1 MYTRKYIRLF
11 AIVLV
16 ALFVAMTGGTASALL
31 KVNVMPSGVTS
42 PINSWDSGPYT
53 WPGNALELWGNV
65 KYDGDGSLT
74 YTWSF
79 GAGEGSATGTVT
91 NRNNIA
97 ETHTYSS
104 TGSYVAVLTVTDG
117 NESDSDTVYI
127 DVVPQTLQV
136 QVNLACQRALKYL
149 YMTRHSTT
157 RNGYPA
163 YYWWGTYGRSYA
175 NTALAILA
183 FEDHGH
189 REMNDHDKDIF
200 AETVELALRYVFSSL
215 GSTSA
220 SYSPNSDSDLN
231 GNFKKI
237 YCYYQPNMYE
247 NGIIAMSI
255 ANTATPDAVVG
266 DYGSEAVRSKTYREV
281 LEDMV
286 DYIAYAQNDGGTKE
300 GGWRYSAN
308 SGYSDNS
315 VSQWPVLGLAA
326 AAGAPWNI
334 IDTNPAY
341 PHYPAWVKTRLQN
354 WIDNSQCNSNGGF
367 GYTSA
372 CYWVNIA
379 KTGAGIIE
387 MTFAGGGGDLS
398 EALDYIGNNWNNVYY
413 DHGNKGDHYAMY
425 AVKKGLQYAGV
436 NTVGG
441 HNWQEEYNQWYV
453 DNQINNGTN
462 GVYWPNSARISGGE
476 STATFGLLVMAPGLV
491 ELPPV
496 ADAGVD
502 QEVPV
507 RTDVTFD
514 GSGSYHTDPNH
525 HIVLYEWD
533 FDYDG
538 NTFDVD
544 ATGQVVTKSSG
555 YTITNGT
562 DTQLFTVA
570 LRVTDDNTPA
580 RTSIDTAIVTVSNGN
595 VAPVAD
601 PGGPYLGAVGEDIT
615 LDASGSYDPNEE
627 DGANPIWNTAKNK
640 WDEIELYQWDIDG
653 DGLYGT
659 EDDPDEPEG
668 MTVTVNFGSFM
679 GTKTIGLKVTDSF
692 GKSSAQSVE
701 ATTVAVSD
709 LYPIDYELVYRH
721 YNRRTRKWTVAW
733 KVYMRN
739 DGNGAATD
747 VSAKWTGS
755 SIPAGV
761 TVLDDEVSW
770 SGSIDPGETQLSDD
784 EFRYTYPRGENEPDL
799 SQITWDI
806 EFTDNLGNRHVIRNV
821 PQ

>member
-1 MYTRKYIRLF
+1 MKFKINCLLMALLVGIGLIF
-11 AIVLV
+11 AES
-16 ALFVAMTGGTASALL
+16 AFALL

-42 PINSWDSGPYT
+42 PINPWDSGPYT

-65 KYDGDGSLT
+65 QYDGSGTLT
-74 YTWSF
+74 YTWNF
-79 GAGEGSATGTVT
+79 GAGEGNANGTVT

-97 ETHTYSS
+97 ATHTYSS
-104 TGSYVAVLTVTDG
+104 TGSYIATLTVTDG
-117 NESDSDTVYI
+117 TETDSDTVYI
-127 DVVPQTLQV
+127 DIVPQTLQV

-157 RNGYPA
+157 VNGYPA
-163 YYWWGTYGRSYA
+163 YFWYGTYSRRYA
-175 NTALAILA
+175 NTALAVLA

-189 REMNDHDKDIF
+189 REMNDHDRDIF
-200 AETVELALRYVFSSL
+200 AETVELGLRYTFAFL

-220 SYSPNSDSDLN
+220 NNSPNSDSDLN
-231 GNFKKI
+231 GNGKKV
-237 YCYYQPNMYE
+237 YCSGTNTMYE
-247 NGIIAMSI
+247 NGIIPMAI
-255 ANTATPDAVVG
+255 ANTATPDKVVG
-266 DYGSEAVRSKTYREV
+266 DYGSTAVSSKTYREV

-286 DYIAYAQNDGGTKE
+286 DYLAYAQNDGGTKE
-300 GGWRYSAN
+300 GGWRYGAN
-308 SGYSDNS
+308 YGSSDNS
-315 VSQWPVLGLAA
+315 VSQWPTLGLAA

-334 IDTNPAY
+334 INTNPAY
-341 PHYPAWVKTRLQN
+341 PNYPLWVKTRLQN
-354 WIDNSQCNSNGGF
+354 WINYSQCSNGGF

-372 CYWVNIA
+372 CYWTNIA
-379 KTGAGIIE
+379 KTGAGVIE
-387 MTFAGGGGDLS
+387 MTFAGGGGSLTN
-398 EALDYIGNNWNNVYY
+398 ALTFIANNWNSTAYNY
-413 DHGNKGDHYAMY
+413 GNKGDHYAMY

-436 NTVGG
+436 NTVGV

-453 DNQINNGTN
+453 DHQHNAGTS
-462 GVYWPNSARISGGE
+462 GVYWPNSIRISGGE

-502 QEVPV
+502 QEVPENAN
-507 RTDVTFD
+507 VTFD

-538 NTFDVD
+538 ITFNTD
-544 ATGQVVTKSSG
+544 ATGQVVTKSGG

-570 LRVTDDNTPA
+570 LRVTDDSDPA

-615 LDASGSYDPNEE
+615 LDASGSYDANEE
-627 DGANPIWNTAKNK
+627 HGSNPIWNSAKGK

-653 DGLYGT
+653 DGLYGS
-659 EDDPDEPEG
+659 EDSPAEPEG
-668 MTVTVNFGSFM
+668 VTAVVNFGSFM

-701 ATTVAVSD
+701 AATVAVSD
-709 LYPIDYELVYRH
+709 LYPIDYELTYRR
-721 YNRRTRKWTVAW
+721 YNRRTHKWIVAW
-733 KVYMRN
+733 KVYIRN
-739 DGNGAATD
+739 DGNGAASD
-747 VSAKWTGS
+747 VSATMTGT

-761 TVLDDEVSW
+761 TVLDDTVSW
-770 SGSIDPGETQLSDD
+770 SGTIDPDETQLSDD
-784 EFRYTYPRGENEPDL
+784 EFRYMYPSGTQGISD
-799 SQITWDI
+799 ITWDI
-806 EFTDNLGNRHVIRNV
+806 EFTDALGTRHVIRNV